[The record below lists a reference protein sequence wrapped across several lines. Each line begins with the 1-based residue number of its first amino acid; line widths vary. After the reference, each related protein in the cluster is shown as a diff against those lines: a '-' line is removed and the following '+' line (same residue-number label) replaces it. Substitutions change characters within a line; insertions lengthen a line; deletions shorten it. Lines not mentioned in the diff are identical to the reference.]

1 MSSLSCTIVLMS
13 ERKVLGRTIK
23 VIRKAKGITQDS
35 LAIEAGISPSHLQRI
50 ETGERQPT
58 DEALRG
64 ICKCLGIFEEDITY
78 EVETLILVADPAHAR
93 MVRSPH
99 SKVRV
104 AA

>member
-1 MSSLSCTIVLMS
+1 MS
-13 ERKVLGRTIK
+13 ERKVLGRAIK
-23 VIRKAKGITQDS
+23 VLRKAKGITQDA
-35 LAIEAGISPSHLQRI
+35 LAIEGDISPSHLQRI

-58 DEALRG
+58 EATLLG
-64 ICKCLGIFEEDITY
+64 ICKCLGVFPEDITY